1 VSLDGD
7 LGNDL
12 TNQVDGLRDRETND
26 DNVAGRGA
34 AQAGHEIP
42 EHEDIGLPELDDF
55 PDLADITQLGQAG

>member
-1 VSLDGD
+1 MSLDGD

-34 AQAGHEIP
+34 AAGHEIP
-42 EHEDIGLPELDDF
+42 EHEDIGLPEPDDF
-55 PDLADITQLGQAG
+55 PDLADITQLSQAG